1 MTFNERVP
9 FIFNLSVGIMIGILI
24 LGLILKI
31 NDLRQEIKR
40 QKELIEIQASELIR
54 CNERGY

>member
-1 MTFNERVP
+1 MIFNERVP
-9 FIFNLSVGIMIGILI
+9 IIFNLSVGIMIGILI

-40 QKELIEIQASELIR
+40 QKVLIEIQASELIR

>member
-1 MTFNERVP
+1 MIFNERVP
-9 FIFNLSVGIMIGILI
+9 IIFNLSVGIMIGILI

>member
-1 MTFNERVP
+1 MIFNERVP
-9 FIFNLSVGIMIGILI
+9 IIFNLSVGIMICILI

>member
-1 MTFNERVP
+1 MIFNERVP

-54 CNERGY
+54 CNEREY

>member
-1 MTFNERVP
+1 MIFNERVP
-9 FIFNLSVGIMIGILI
+9 IIFNLSVGIMIGILI

-31 NDLRQEIKR
+31 NDLRQEIKK

>member
-1 MTFNERVP
+1 MIFNERVP
-9 FIFNLSVGIMIGILI
+9 IIFNLSVGIMIGILL

>member
-1 MTFNERVP
+1 MKFNERVP
-9 FIFNLSVGIMIGILI
+9 IIFNLAVSIMIGILV
-24 LGLILKI
+24 LGLVLEI
-31 NDLRQEIKR
+31 NELRQENEK